1 MRWLIVILVVVV
13 VLVALAIWRR
23 LRRSAAD
30 PAGRVRDLAASAE
43 ARRRLD
49 DHRNPT
55 DGSNLRST
63 GGGSL

>member
-1 MRWLIVILVVVV
+1 MGWLVILVVV
-13 VLVALAIWRR
+13 LPALAALAWWRR
-23 LRRSAAD
+23 HRRAAVD
-30 PAGRVRDLAASAE
+30 GDQRVRDLAASAQ

-55 DGSNLRST
+55 DGSNLRSS

>member
-1 MRWLIVILVVVV
+1 MRWLVILIV
-13 VLVALAIWRR
+13 VLLVLAALALWRR
-23 LRRSAAD
+23 SRRTAD
-30 PAGRVRDLAASAE
+30 RDRQVRDLAASAE

-55 DGSNLRST
+55 DGSNLRSS